1 MKRSVNPSMKALE
14 EKILFFI
21 MHHDRTRP
29 VSFFDIYTHAEI
41 EFGVNALDRTKRH
54 MFSDRVH
61 NAVNRLQR
69 KGRIYTVGGT
79 FTLFMANPFSEIIDI
94 AKSRN

>member
-1 MKRSVNPSMKALE
+1 
-14 EKILFFI
+14 
-21 MHHDRTRP
+21 
-29 VSFFDIYTHAEI
+29 
-41 EFGVNALDRTKRH
+41 
-54 MFSDRVH
+54 MFSNRVH

-94 AKSRN
+94 AKSKN